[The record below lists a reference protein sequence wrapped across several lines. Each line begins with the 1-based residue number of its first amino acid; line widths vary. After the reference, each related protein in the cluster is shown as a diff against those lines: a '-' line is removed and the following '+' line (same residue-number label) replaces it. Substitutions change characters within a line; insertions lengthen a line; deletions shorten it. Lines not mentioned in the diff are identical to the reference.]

1 MVIRP
6 YAPVDW
12 PRLCEIHDA
21 ARRQELQAS
30 GLLDAFLTLAQTA
43 QNEGLFAG
51 TVRVAERSGDLLGF
65 VAFHDGELTWLYVD
79 PAAQR
84 RGVGR
89 ALVRAAVQASP
100 VPLELEVLLGND
112 AALALY
118 LAEGF
123 RVVRRA
129 DGRLV
134 GNEAFAASAQVLRH
148 GGGA

>member
-6 YAPVDW
+6 YAPADW
-12 PRLCEIHDA
+12 PRLCAIHDA
-21 ARRQELQAS
+21 ARLQELQAS
-30 GLLDAFLTLAQTA
+30 DLSEAFLSLAQTA

-51 TVRVAERSGDLLGF
+51 TVLLAELSGRVLGF

-79 PAAQR
+79 PATQR

-89 ALVRAAVQASP
+89 ALVRAAVQTSP
-100 VPLELEVLLGND
+100 RPLELEVLLGND

-123 RVVRRA
+123 QVLRRA

-134 GNEAFAASAQVLRH
+134 GNEAFAASAHVLRH
-148 GGGA
+148 GGDT

>member
-1 MVIRP
+1 MIRP
-6 YAPVDW
+6 YAPADW
-12 PRLCEIHDA
+12 PQLCVIHDA

-43 QNEGLFAG
+43 WNEGLFAG
-51 TVRVAERSGDLLGF
+51 TVRVAEQAGRVLGF

-84 RGVGR
+84 RGIGR
-89 ALVRAAVQASP
+89 ALLRAAVQASP

-123 RVVRRA
+123 QVVRRA

-134 GNEAFAASAQVLRH
+134 GNEAFAASAYVLRH
-148 GGGA
+148 AGDG

>member
-6 YAPVDW
+6 YVAADW
-12 PRLCEIHDA
+12 PQLCAVHDA
-21 ARRQELQAS
+21 ARQQELQAS
-30 GLLDAFLTLAQTA
+30 GLLDAFLTLEQTA
-43 QNEGLFAG
+43 HNEGLFDG
-51 TVRVAERSGDLLGF
+51 TVLVTELSGRVLGF
-65 VAFHDGELTWLYVD
+65 VAFQDCELTWLYVD

-89 ALVRAAVQASP
+89 ALVRAAVQASRM
-100 VPLELEVLLGND
+100 PLELDVLLGND

-123 RVVRRA
+123 QVVRRA

-134 GNEAFAASAQVLRH
+134 GNEAFAASGLVLRH

>member
-1 MVIRP
+1 
-6 YAPVDW
+6 
-12 PRLCEIHDA
+12 
-21 ARRQELQAS
+21 
-30 GLLDAFLTLAQTA
+30 
-43 QNEGLFAG
+43 
-51 TVRVAERSGDLLGF
+51 
-65 VAFHDGELTWLYVD
+65 VD